1 MLVCYYGQSIIPLY
15 TSVLTEMFKQL
26 SAVSRCVC
34 LRLNGA
40 RPRLSCSLMYLNI
53 RPVHDI
59 KKDMII
65 YWLTPQLVH
74 IADKYVVVTS

>member
-1 MLVCYYGQSIIPLY
+1 MFAVMVNPLY
-15 TSVLTEMFKQL
+15 TSVLTEMLKQL

-40 RPRLSCSLMYLNI
+40 RPRLSCSLIYLNI
-53 RPVHDI
+53 RSVHGI
-59 KKDMII
+59 KNMII
-65 YWLTPQLVH
+65 FWLTPELVH